1 MKTVNIAETGKKLK
15 RMRKARGLSTYQV
28 RDMLNLTSRGAIY
41 KWERGECLPR
51 VDNLL
56 ILADIYGVSMEEMLV
71 IYEV

>member
-1 MKTVNIAETGKKLK
+1 MKTVNVAETGKKLK
-15 RMRKARGLSTYQV
+15 RMRQARGLSTYQV

-41 KWERGECLPR
+41 KWERGDCLPR

-56 ILADIYGVSMEEMLV
+56 ILADIYGLSMEEMLV

>member
-1 MKTVNIAETGKKLK
+1 MKTVNVAETGKKLK

-56 ILADIYGVSMEEMLV
+56 IFFCKSC
-71 IYEV
+71 

>member
-1 MKTVNIAETGKKLK
+1 MKTVNVAETGKKLQRIRESK
-15 RMRKARGLSTYQV
+15 GLSVYRV
-28 RDMLNLTSRGAIY
+28 EKMIDGCSKGAIY